1 MNEHLRVHFIN
12 LELPEVASQWLL
24 DVWDVLQGL
33 DDWYDND
40 EVSKQEKQNVIYKVL
55 VLLPASPFYQQFQSS
70 LAPVMSNLVLKWCA
84 SNQMEESGEANEVSY
99 VWRAAYYDLILTV
112 VTLVHGFEDA
122 TKVSS
127 YIAKMY
133 GETYQSYLEEF
144 SNA

>member
-40 EVSKQEKQNVIYKVL
+40 EVSNQEKQNVIYKVL
-55 VLLPASPFYQQFQSS
+55 VLLPASLFYQQFQSS

>member
-55 VLLPASPFYQQFQSS
+55 VLLPASSFYQQFQSS

>member
-1 MNEHLRVHFIN
+1 MKSELQIHFNN
-12 LELPEVASQWLL
+12 LELPESASTWLL
-24 DVWDVLQGL
+24 DVWDALQGL

-55 VLLPASPFYQQFQSS
+55 VLLPASPFYQQFQAS

-84 SNQMEESGEANEVSY
+84 ANEMEETGEANEVSY
-99 VWRAAYYDLILTV
+99 VWRAGYYDLILTV
-112 VTLVHGFEDA
+112 TTIVHGFEITSNVA
-122 TKVSS
+122 S

-133 GETYQSYLEEF
+133 GETFKDYLEEF

>member
-40 EVSKQEKQNVIYKVL
+40 EVSNQEKQNVIYKVL

>member
-40 EVSKQEKQNVIYKVL
+40 EVSHDEKQRVIYKVL
-55 VLLPASPFYQQFQSS
+55 VVLPTSQFYQEFQHI
-70 LAPVMSNLVLKWCA
+70 LAPIMSNLVLKWCA
-84 SNQMEESGEANEVSY
+84 SNHMEESGEANEVSY

>member
-12 LELPEVASQWLL
+12 LELPEVAYQWLL

-40 EVSKQEKQNVIYKVL
+40 EVSKQEKHNVIYKVL

-99 VWRAAYYDLILTV
+99 VWRAAYYDLSLTV

>member
-40 EVSKQEKQNVIYKVL
+40 EVSKQEKHNVIYKVL

>member
-1 MNEHLRVHFIN
+1 MIIELKKHFDN
-12 LELPEVASQWLL
+12 LELPESASQWLL
-24 DVWDVLQGL
+24 DVWDALQGL

-40 EVSKQEKQNVIYKVL
+40 EVSKEAKQKVIYKVL

-84 SNQMEESGEANEVSY
+84 ANSMEESGEANEVSY
-99 VWRAAYYDLILTV
+99 VWRAGYYDLILTV
-112 VTLVHGFEDA
+112 TTIVHGFEITSNVA
-122 TKVSS
+122 S

-133 GETYQSYLEEF
+133 GETFKDYLEEF